1 MLREGGSLQMKS
13 SSSEMTLVELTYVFL
28 AFTSNIHVPQVE
40 NAAKC
45 LDEKQECIS
54 AFVKR
59 S

>member
-1 MLREGGSLQMKS
+1 MKS